1 MVKKLHDE
9 AVKALASAELK
20 ERMAKLGADPFTM
33 SPDAFNAYIKI
44 EMATAARIVKAAN
57 LKAQ

>member
-1 MVKKLHDE
+1 VVKKLHDE
-9 AVKALASAELK
+9 AVKALGSAELK

-33 SPDAFNAYIKI
+33 SPDAFNAYIKA